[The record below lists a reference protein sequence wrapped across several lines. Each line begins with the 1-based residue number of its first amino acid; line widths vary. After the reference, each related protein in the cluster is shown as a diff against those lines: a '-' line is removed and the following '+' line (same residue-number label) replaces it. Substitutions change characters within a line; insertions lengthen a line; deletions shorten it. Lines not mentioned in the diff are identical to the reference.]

1 MPWGEDEKMKEYPL
15 LLKSEMV
22 RAILEGRKTQT
33 RCPIVPQPIL
43 IDSRTWEWPYPSTFD
58 EEKNKWILSKASW
71 GKNIDPANCMINFCP
86 WQVGDRLWV
95 RETWRVDRLNES
107 IKSNNLES
115 GQWVQYKSDNDIWAT
130 YPGRWRP
137 SIHMPRWASRI
148 TLEITNIRVERIQ
161 EISEE
166 DVIAEGFNSTT
177 WNGELTIFRPPANGF
192 DDIPATQYFMDF
204 WDSIYAPKG
213 YGWKDNPWVWVREFR
228 RINETPT
235 I

>member
-1 MPWGEDEKMKEYPL
+1 MKEYPL

-33 RCPIVPQPIL
+33 RCPIMPQPIL

-166 DVIAEGFNSTT
+166 DAREEGLQQETHTYWSETRTYWAQNS
-177 WNGELTIFRPPANGF
+177 FKK
-192 DDIPATQYFMDF
+192 F
-204 WDSIYAPKG
+204 WDSIYAKKG
-213 YGWKDNPWVWVREFR
+213 YGWATNCWVWVREFR